1 MSAEVPADRTIV
13 VDRVSK
19 AYRRRTHRRSL
30 ADTLVRAVTRTSEP
44 VPVRWVLREVSFTL
58 GPGESLGII
67 GRNGAG
73 KSTLLKILAGIA
85 QPTSGS
91 VRVPVRVCT
100 QFALG
105 AGFNLS
111 LTGVENTY
119 LQGTV
124 LGLTNR
130 EVQAA
135 LPAIEAFAELGEA
148 MHRPL
153 WTYSTGMIA
162 RLGFAIATK
171 AHGDLLLLD
180 EALGAGDASFRD
192 RCRRA
197 IEDSRKDGRSL
208 VVVSHS
214 AEAIRTLCDRALWL
228 DHGKVRATGP
238 AAAVLSD
245 YLRETVAPAE

>member
-1 MSAEVPADRTIV
+1 MPADRTIV

-30 ADTLVRAVTRTSEP
+30 ADTLVRLVARTHDP
-44 VPVRWVLREVSFTL
+44 APVRWVLRDVSFTL
-58 GPGESLGII
+58 QPGESLGVV

-85 QPTSGS
+85 QPTSGA
-91 VRVPVRVCT
+91 VRVPVRVST

-105 AGFNLS
+105 AGFNLA
-111 LTGVENTY
+111 LTGTENTY
-119 LQGTV
+119 LQGTI

-130 EVQAA
+130 EVRTL

-162 RLGFAIATK
+162 RLGFAIATH
-171 AHGDLLLLD
+171 AHGDLMLLD
-180 EALGAGDASFRD
+180 EALSAGDASFRE

-197 IEDSRKDGRSL
+197 LEDARKEGRSL
-208 VVVSHS
+208 VVVSHN
-214 AEAIRTLCDRALWL
+214 AESIRTLCDRALWL
-228 DHGKVRATGP
+228 HHGQVRAAGA
-238 AAAVLSD
+238 AAAVVSD
-245 YLRETVAPAE
+245 YMNDTVAHAE